1 MCAKKK
7 IGAKNIAD
15 LNMAGVTMKDWN
27 LLKKRRINSMDNN
40 YLWEKLKKHV
50 GHRVEIV
57 TYGNENDPVDVCLE
71 CEDCGEVILDVE
83 QYTLCARDD
92 LE

>member
-1 MCAKKK
+1 MYAKKK

-15 LNMAGVTMKDWN
+15 QNMAGVAMKDLN

-50 GHRVEIV
+50 GHRVGIV
-57 TYGNENDPVDVCLE
+57 TYGDENGPVDVCLE
-71 CEDCGEVILDVE
+71 CEDCGEVILDAQE
-83 QYTLCARDD
+83 MISNK
-92 LE
+92 

>member
-1 MCAKKK
+1 M
-7 IGAKNIAD
+7 G
-15 LNMAGVTMKDWN
+15 
-27 LLKKRRINSMDNN
+27 NN